1 MAITVL
7 VVDDSKL
14 NRQVLIDI
22 LQNNYTIAEAENG
35 LQALQ
40 IVEEQM
46 EEIAAVFLDINMPEM
61 DGIAFFFIMSEK
73 ECLGAFPVL
82 VVTSEQ
88 SVEQVAECFEYG
100 ASDYIRKPVNKEFVL
115 ERLHKLL
122 ELFEHI
128 ENNFCDMV
136 STNDISIR
144 LFCKHFEQK
153 PIVEMGNDDDK
164 EKKKTNK
171 RRVNNE

>member
-1 MAITVL
+1 MANTYI
-7 VVDDSKL
+7 
-14 NRQVLIDI
+14 NRCEQCTKKEICLIR
-22 LQNNYTIAEAENG
+22 
-35 LQALQ
+35 
-40 IVEEQM
+40 EE
-46 EEIAAVFLDINMPEM
+46 
-61 DGIAFFFIMSEK
+61 
-73 ECLGAFPVL
+73 
-82 VVTSEQ
+82 
-88 SVEQVAECFEYG
+88 
-100 ASDYIRKPVNKEFVL
+100 
-115 ERLHKLL
+115 LL

-153 PIVEMGNDDDK
+153 PIVEMINDDDK